1 MYGSYTLV
9 QYTKLLSDFI
19 HVHTFGFQNYVS
31 YTVHTL
37 WVSKFQNIFGE
48 VFPQISNGN
57 RILSFLEGLK
67 GLATLASGC
76 HSGKFSVC
84 VHIWV

>member
-19 HVHTFGFQNYVS
+19 HVHTFGFQNCQLHCA
-31 YTVHTL
+31 HTL
-37 WVSKFQNIFGE
+37 GF
-48 VFPQISNGN
+48 QISKIFLGKFF
-57 RILSFLEGLK
+57 LKEVMATESFHSKGLK